1 MLDNVPRPAMMNTMM
16 NKVYEPY
23 IWQSYSTEER
33 VAFLVESGVKLTAA
47 EDYSYREFAS
57 LPLKIRETI
66 EALEHFES

>member
-1 MLDNVPRPAMMNTMM
+1 MINTMM
-16 NKVYEPY
+16 KVYESY
-23 IWQSYSTEER
+23 IWQSYSTEDR

-66 EALEHFES
+66 EALEHF